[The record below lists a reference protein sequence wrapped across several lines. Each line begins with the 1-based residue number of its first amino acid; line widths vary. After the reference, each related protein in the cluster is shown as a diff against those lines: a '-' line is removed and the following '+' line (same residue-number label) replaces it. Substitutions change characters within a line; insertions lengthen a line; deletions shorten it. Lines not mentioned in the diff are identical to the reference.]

1 MNSLAATLDPEETRA
16 MLSAALH
23 EVHGADARLEGWT
36 ADDDFTKHGKRR
48 VVRYDLWAQVAGVPD
63 VQRYRWLGK
72 FYESDEEA
80 RRVTTVLQD
89 LAALSGRPSNGL
101 AVPSVLGYH
110 APRRLLLLSYESGE
124 PVGSAIA
131 WETESILAAMGRA
144 LAALHAMPI
153 TTTAIIEPV
162 TTVDHLRPKLENLCA
177 RFPGEAASLRSEF
190 DALEREAAHLPAVSS
205 FVHGDFG
212 PANLLWRS
220 GHIVVLDFDHCGRGD
235 PALDLGNLLT
245 QLLRMT
251 VRKPHRLRDFAS
263 ARAVVLDA
271 YQRSSPPDPTLDRR
285 IEWYERAIL
294 LRKIHRLAFDTTR
307 GPEGRRQREHE
318 ANHLLK
324 LMSLRGTPGHRTRP
338 PEAVRSPG
346 VRSESAPVQKRRQ
359 LVAAAPEGFPADPDF
374 PQLPIATDRKL
385 MLDVFRKHLKPVK
398 GKAYVIEDCVPF
410 RFRCRQSDSDPRC
423 VLQYTLRVAD
433 QSTGRRWDLWV
444 TGLLYAKHGEAER
457 LWKEVQLEA
466 RAERIPEDWLAFEP
480 SCFIPDLEM
489 FVEVF
494 PFDQRLPN
502 LCAVM
507 GGALSRL
514 EPLLLAR
521 LGPGAWH
528 VEERAIEPTRY
539 RTELG
544 GALRYTIHGR
554 DALSGIRE
562 TVRSYVKIYRN
573 ERGADTAQ
581 LLRAISTRAGDGH
594 KPYSLVQPVAYLDDL
609 RTLALEEAPGR
620 SVTWVLARGQE
631 PVDVMR
637 RVARAVA
644 AFNQDDLPVPRREP
658 LTDQLE
664 DVRKAST
671 LVQWVCPAKR
681 ESVQAMTET
690 IVQGLDTVPPAPI
703 HGDLKPDHV
712 FVSGDRVIFIDVDN
726 VTLGDPV
733 RDPAHM
739 YAYLIGGVG
748 LGSTPPERIRAA
760 AAEFVEEYFRHV
772 PTSWRRQFP
781 LHCAGALIEVASG
794 IFRRQEPGWR
804 DKVAGV
810 IEAAQHA
817 LSEGAG

>member
-16 MLSAALH
+16 VLSAALN
-23 EVHGADARLEGWT
+23 EVHGADVRLAGWI
-36 ADDDFTKHGKRR
+36 ADDHFTGHGKRR
-48 VVRYDLWAQVAGVPD
+48 VVRYDLEAQVAGVPNI
-63 VQRYRWLGK
+63 QRYRWLGK
-72 FYESDEEA
+72 FYDSDEEA
-80 RRVTTVLQD
+80 RRVAAVLQD
-89 LAALSGRPSNGL
+89 LAALGGRHSNGL
-101 AVPSVLGYH
+101 EVPSVLLYH
-110 APRRLLLLSYESGE
+110 APSRLLLLTYESGE
-124 PVGSAIA
+124 PVSSAIA
-131 WETESILAAMGRA
+131 WDTESVLAAMGRA

-153 TTTAIIEPV
+153 TTTALIEPV
-162 TTVDHLRPKLENLCA
+162 DILDNLRPKLENLCA
-177 RFPGEAASLRSEF
+177 RFPSEAAFLRSEF
-190 DALEREAAHLPAVSS
+190 NALEREAAQLPAVPCL
-205 FVHGDFG
+205 VHGDFG

-220 GHIVVLDFDHCGRGD
+220 GHIVILDWDNCGRGD

-263 ARAVVLDA
+263 ARAGVLDA
-271 YQRSSPPDPTLDRR
+271 YQRSSPPDPTLERR
-285 IEWYERAIL
+285 IAWYERAIL
-294 LRKIHRLAFDTTR
+294 LRKIHHLAFNTKR
-307 GPEGRRQREHE
+307 GPESRRQRQDEV
-318 ANHLLK
+318 NHLLK
-324 LMSLRGTPGHRTRP
+324 LISLRQTPGPRAEP
-338 PEAVRSPG
+338 SEAVRAPG
-346 VRSESAPVQKRRQ
+346 VRAESALVQKRRH

-374 PQLPIATDRKL
+374 PQLPIATDPKL

-398 GKAYVIEDCVPF
+398 GKAYVIEDCLPF
-410 RFRCRQSDSDPRC
+410 RFRCRQSDSRC

-433 QSTGRRWDLWV
+433 PSTGRRWDQWV
-444 TGLLYAKHGEAER
+444 TGLLYANDGEAER
-457 LWKEVQLEA
+457 LWKEAQLEA
-466 RAERIPEDWLAFEP
+466 RAERIPEDWLTFEP

-489 FVEVF
+489 FVQVF
-494 PFDQRLPN
+494 PFDRRLPN

-514 EPLLLAR
+514 EPPLLAR
-521 LGPGAWH
+521 LGPGEWH
-528 VEERAIEPTRY
+528 VEDRAIEPTRY

-544 GALRYTIHGR
+544 GALRYTVHGR

-562 TVRSYVKIYRN
+562 TVRCHVKVYRN
-573 ERGADTAQ
+573 KRGADTAQ
-581 LLRAISTRAGDGH
+581 ILRAISSRASDGH
-594 KPYSLVQPVAYLDDL
+594 EPYSVVRPVAYLDDL

-620 SVTWVLARGQE
+620 SVTWILSQGQE
-631 PVDVMR
+631 PIDVLG

-644 AFNQDDLPVPRREP
+644 AFNQDDFPVPRRES
-658 LTDQLE
+658 LADQLE
-664 DVRKAST
+664 DVRNAST
-671 LVQWVCPAKR
+671 LVQWACPAKR

-690 IVQGLDTVPPAPI
+690 ITQGLDSVLPAPI

-739 YAYLIGGVG
+739 YSYLIGGVG

-804 DKVAGV
+804 DKIAGV
-810 IEAAQHA
+810 VEAAQHA
-817 LSEGAG
+817 ISEGAG